1 MPMPEDARQLQRM
14 GIVMLLVGA
23 FVASMVTLRPEGLKA
38 PAWVAYLGAGVF
50 VVAGAT
56 ALARARQWSRLADG
70 MVCVLLAAM
79 LAIGLWVALGPGA
92 RRCVAG
98 VSGSGGTIPEVACRS
113 AFGLGA
119 LVVGVML
126 AIAVRGWLRRRA

>member
-1 MPMPEDARQLQRM
+1 MPEEPRRLERM
-14 GIVMLLVGA
+14 GVVMLLAGA
-23 FVASMVTLRPEGLKA
+23 FVAAMVTLHPQGLKA
-38 PAWVAYLGAGVF
+38 PAWVAYLAAGVF
-50 VVAGAT
+50 VLAGAT
-56 ALARARQWSRLADG
+56 ALARARQWSVLADG

-79 LAIGLWVALGPGA
+79 LAIGLWVALGPGG

-98 VSGSGGTIPEVACRS
+98 ASGAGGTIPEMACRS

-126 AIAVRGWLRRRA
+126 AIAVRGWLRRR